1 MLEYHNILVGLDG
14 SELADK
20 ALKQAIE
27 VAKRNH
33 AKLFIAQIIPNEVS
47 VSTSITYPAS
57 SLDAERKSTKLYLEE
72 KAQEAKDQ
80 GVEEVQTIFKVGSPR
95 RELAVTIPQ
104 EANIDLTIVGVS
116 GKGAIERL
124 LIGSVAQFI
133 SIHSTTNVLLVK

>member
-33 AKLFIAQIIPNEVS
+33 AKLFIAQIIPDEVS

-124 LIGSVAQFI
+124 LIGSVAQFV

>member
-33 AKLFIAQIIPNEVS
+33 AKLFIAQIIPDEVS

-57 SLDAERKSTKLYLEE
+57 SLEAERKSTKLYLEE
-72 KAQEAKDQ
+72 KAKEAKDQ
-80 GVEEVQTIFKVGSPR
+80 GVADVQTIFKVGSPR
-95 RELAVTIPQ
+95 RELAITIPQ
-104 EANIDLTIVGVS
+104 ETDIDLTIVGVS

>member
-33 AKLFIAQIIPNEVS
+33 AKLFIAQIIPDEVS

-57 SLDAERKSTKLYLEE
+57 SLEAERKSTKLYLEE
-72 KAQEAKDQ
+72 KAKEAKDQ
-80 GVEEVQTIFKVGSPR
+80 GVADVQIIFKVGSPR
-95 RELAVTIPQ
+95 RELAITIPQ
-104 EANIDLTIVGVS
+104 EADIDLTIVGVS

>member
-33 AKLFIAQIIPNEVS
+33 AKLFIAQIIPDEVS

-57 SLDAERKSTKLYLEE
+57 SLEAERKSTKLYLEE
-72 KAQEAKDQ
+72 KAKEAKDQ
-80 GVEEVQTIFKVGSPR
+80 GVADVQTIFKVGSPR
-95 RELAVTIPQ
+95 RELAITIPQ
-104 EANIDLTIVGVS
+104 EADIDLTIVGVS

>member
-33 AKLFIAQIIPNEVS
+33 AKLFIAQIIPDEVS

-116 GKGAIERL
+116 GKGAIEHL

>member
-33 AKLFIAQIIPNEVS
+33 AKLFIAQIIPDEVS
-47 VSTSITYPAS
+47 VSTSITYPSS
-57 SLDAERKSTKLYLEE
+57 SLGAERKSTKLYLEE
-72 KAQEAKDQ
+72 KAKEAKDQ
-80 GVEEVQTIFKVGSPR
+80 GVADVQTIFKVGSPR
-95 RELAVTIPQ
+95 RELAITIPQ
-104 EANIDLTIVGVS
+104 EADIDLTIVGVS

>member
-33 AKLFIAQIIPNEVS
+33 AKLFIAQIIPDEVS

-57 SLDAERKSTKLYLEE
+57 SLEAERKSTKLYLEE
-72 KAQEAKDQ
+72 KAKEAKDQ
-80 GVEEVQTIFKVGSPR
+80 GVEDVQTIFKVGSPR

-104 EANIDLTIVGVS
+104 EADIDLTIVGVS

>member
-1 MLEYHNILVGLDG
+1 M
-14 SELADK
+14 
-20 ALKQAIE
+20 
-27 VAKRNH
+27 AKRNH
-33 AKLFIAQIIPNEVS
+33 AKLFIAQIIPDEVS

-116 GKGAIERL
+116 GKGAIEHL

>member
-33 AKLFIAQIIPNEVS
+33 AKLFIAQIIPDEVS

-80 GVEEVQTIFKVGSPR
+80 GVEEVQTIFKVGSSR

>member
-33 AKLFIAQIIPNEVS
+33 AKLFIAQIIPDEVS

-57 SLDAERKSTKLYLEE
+57 SLEAERKSTKLYLEE
-72 KAQEAKDQ
+72 KAKEAKDQ
-80 GVEEVQTIFKVGSPR
+80 GVEDVQTIFKVGSPR

>member
-33 AKLFIAQIIPNEVS
+33 AKFFIAQIIPDEVS

>member
-33 AKLFIAQIIPNEVS
+33 AKLFIAQIIPDEVS

>member
-20 ALKQAIE
+20 ALKQEIE

-33 AKLFIAQIIPNEVS
+33 AKLFIAQIIPDEVS

>member
-33 AKLFIAQIIPNEVS
+33 AKLFIAQIIPDEVS
-47 VSTSITYPAS
+47 VSTSITYPSS
-57 SLDAERKSTKLYLEE
+57 SLEAERKSMKLYLEE
-72 KAQEAKDQ
+72 KAKEAKDQ
-80 GVEEVQTIFKVGSPR
+80 GVADVQTIFKVGSPR
-95 RELAVTIPQ
+95 RELAITIPQ
-104 EANIDLTIVGVS
+104 EADIDLTIVGVS

>member
-33 AKLFIAQIIPNEVS
+33 AKLFIAQIIPDEVS
-47 VSTSITYPAS
+47 VSTSITYPSS
-57 SLDAERKSTKLYLEE
+57 SLEAERKSTKLYLEE
-72 KAQEAKDQ
+72 KAKEAKDQ
-80 GVEEVQTIFKVGSPR
+80 GVADVQTIFKVGSPR
-95 RELAVTIPQ
+95 RELAITIPQ
-104 EANIDLTIVGVS
+104 KADIDLTIVGVS